1 MLLLQTVLEIQSEL
15 IDIFGGT
22 HGIRDLQ
29 ALESAISRPF
39 QSYSDVT
46 LYPSPQAK
54 AAAVLQSILMNH
66 PFIDGNKRTGYFL
79 ATAILYEYNLQ
90 ITADEDSRYNCIM
103 SIISGEMQIEA
114 IENWFINNTAPFN

>member
-39 QSYSDVT
+39 QSYSDVA